1 MRKNRTMRLASGL
14 LVLTL
19 VTTSILSGTFA
30 KYVTSDSASDSAR
43 VAKFGAV
50 VTASGS
56 LFGTTYINTPGGAAA
71 DLTVVSSSNPQDN
84 VVAPGTKNDTGITVA
99 FSGAPEVDVA
109 LSVVMTDGYKEVFL
123 KANQDLPDMTTGDTE
138 DDFEN
143 AADYYPVKFTL
154 TQKKGGN
161 TTTLVN
167 AGRLT
172 AVETALEG
180 LSAAKIDAN
189 TDLATTIGT
198 LTLTWAWDFDNSGAG
213 TFDKQDTLL
222 GDLAA
227 GTTLAP
233 APSPALVAGTDYV
246 LTTDAAFAVTITQI
260 D

>member
-1 MRKNRTMRLASGL
+1 MRLASGL

-56 LFGTTYINTPGGAAA
+56 LFGTTYIDAAGGNTPGGAAA

-138 DDFEN
+138 DDFDN

-154 TQKKGGN
+154 TQTIGAN

-172 AVETALEG
+172 AVETELEE
-180 LSAAKIDAN
+180 LSATIDAN

-198 LTLTWAWDFDNSGAG
+198 LTLTWAWDFGNSGAG
-213 TFDKQDTLL
+213 TFDQQDTLL

-233 APSPALVAGTDYV
+233 APNPALVAGTDYV
-246 LTTDAAFAVTITQI
+246 LTTDAAINVTITQI